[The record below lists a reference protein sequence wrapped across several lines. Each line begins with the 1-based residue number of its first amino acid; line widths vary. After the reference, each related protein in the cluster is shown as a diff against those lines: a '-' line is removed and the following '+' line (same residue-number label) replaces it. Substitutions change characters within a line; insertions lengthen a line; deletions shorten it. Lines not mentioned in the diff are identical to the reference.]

1 MDQIGNLALSS
12 SLTSAE
18 PRGRETKFTPERIRQ
33 IVNLVERGKSREEIA
48 ELVGVTV
55 GTLQVTCSRLG
66 VSLRR
71 PRFDTGTGYLRLGK
85 ERCCNGTRAPQ
96 GDDNPTLNG
105 GLPPQS
111 PLQPP
116 PAAQA
121 QIATRHHA
129 QARTNERGEVSFS
142 LMMQYRGEER
152 TTEIPLTQDM
162 MTQLGIEAWLRD
174 MKMGEVVSEVI
185 IGVIKG
191 DLFHP
196 VLESDQVVTRAARE
210 LDPA

>member
-1 MDQIGNLALSS
+1 M
-12 SLTSAE
+12 
-18 PRGRETKFTPERIRQ
+18 
-33 IVNLVERGKSREEIA
+33 
-48 ELVGVTV
+48 
-55 GTLQVTCSRLG
+55 
-66 VSLRR
+66 RR

-116 PAAQA
+116 PAEQA
-121 QIATRHHA
+121 QIAALHHA
-129 QARTNERGEVSFS
+129 QARTYEPGAVSFS
-142 LMMQYRGEER
+142 LKMQYRGEER

-162 MTQLGIEAWLRD
+162 MRQLAIEAWLRD

-191 DLFHP
+191 NLFQP
-196 VLESDQVVTRAARE
+196 VLDRTK
-210 LDPA
+210 L